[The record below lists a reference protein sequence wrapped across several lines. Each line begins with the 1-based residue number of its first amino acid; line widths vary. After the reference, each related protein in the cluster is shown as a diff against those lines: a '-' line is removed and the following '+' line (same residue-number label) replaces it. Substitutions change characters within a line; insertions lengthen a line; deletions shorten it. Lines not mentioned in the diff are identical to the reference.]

1 MAAPY
6 LAGYRGYGVTR
17 AVTLTLPVQQVR
29 GFLARG
35 LELLAQD
42 VTPPGT
48 HPVVIQF
55 HCFSQCNV
63 SIPNPMPDLEY
74 HEQTFGIPF
83 TRIVPGWQSSGSTGP
98 LYYMPRLYLDHSF
111 VVLGGFTFFGFIK
124 HMTRIEVTA
133 DRYTVNAQQGS
144 RIASLAWPS
153 ESTGDFRRPDSYAG
167 FATMRG
173 MLSQALVSLLPA
185 GEGPFFALSDFPRKW
200 DVARVRPLRTR
211 LDVEVPYAAG
221 FDRGSY
227 PESGWNPGIDEAPL
241 GSFELHAPWWL
252 SFPYSPLL
260 AGGQS

>member
-17 AVTLTLPVQQVR
+17 AITLALPLAQVR

-35 LELLAQD
+35 LELLPQD

-55 HCFSQCNV
+55 HCFSQCNL
-63 SIPNPMPDLEY
+63 SIPNPMPDLAY

-83 TRIVPGWQSSGSTGP
+83 TRIAPGWQAAGAGP
-98 LYYMPRLYLDHSF
+98 LFYMPRLYLDHSF
-111 VVLGGFTFFGFIK
+111 VVLGGFAFFGFIK
-124 HMTRIEVTA
+124 HMTRIDVTQ
-133 DRYTVNAQQGS
+133 DRYTVNSQQGS
-144 RIASLAWPS
+144 RIASLQWQPETA
-153 ESTGDFRRPDSYAG
+153 GDLRCPDAYAG
-167 FATMRG
+167 FAALRG
-173 MLSQALVSLLPA
+173 MLSQVLVSLLPA

-200 DVARVRPLRTR
+200 EVARVRPIRSR
-211 LDVEVPYAAG
+211 LEVDVPYAPG

-227 PESGWNPGIDEAPL
+227 PESGWNPGIDESQN

-260 AGGQS
+260 SSAQG